1 MVMSVRYFFVKI
13 LLFLLSSFAFAQSDS
28 YQQNRFVQAQGSVEV
43 PRGFLSSGLNQEVR
57 DKALL
62 QAKKVALNTALSRIS
77 GPKADVVNS
86 MRESFDAR
94 LDSIISEVTVL
105 DERHDESERRYVVR
119 IRATVQWG
127 QVDSLMRTSPS
138 TSAGVTQPQM
148 TAASGSRV
156 VFLALA
162 REASEVRRFD
172 ARRVDKDRATTKNT
186 TSTFAENKS
195 AEQTV
200 NPTRSTTVEGAAS
213 NAAVTAQATRETIRE
228 RGGSATSKRDA
239 IEYVPVNTSDL
250 STRLNFVLT
259 QNTIRSTPYAMA
271 AGPCKLPSS
280 AKFQELFS
288 QDGEDGLQEVI
299 GEIVSR
305 LQQCPAA
312 QVRYFVIAAVDVD
325 GLGDNPD
332 GRKLAQTKVRVNFY
346 DVSDV
351 LAGVLA
357 SADGQAQD
365 TGADQTDVIRKVLSR
380 SADVAGDNIINILR
394 TQLNR

>member
-1 MVMSVRYFFVKI
+1 MTPSIRHI
-13 LLFLLSSFAFAQSDS
+13 LLAVLLLNLNVSTYAQSDS
-28 YQQNRFVQAQGSVEV
+28 YQQNRFVQAEGSVEV
-43 PRGFLSSGLNQEVR
+43 PRGFLSSGLDQEVR
-57 DKALL
+57 DKALS
-62 QAKKVALNTALSRIS
+62 QAKRVALSTALSRIS

-86 MRESFDAR
+86 VRKIFDER

-105 DERHDESERRYVVR
+105 SERHDEAERRYVVR

-127 QVDSLMRTSPS
+127 QVDSLLRTSS
-138 TSAGVTQPQM
+138 ASAGIVQPQM
-148 TAASGSRV
+148 TAATGSRV

-162 REASEVRRFD
+162 REASEVKRFD
-172 ARRVDKDRATTKNT
+172 VKRVDKDRATTKNT

-394 TQLNR
+394 TQQNR